1 MMKKIILLLT
11 FIIFTPVWAQE
22 YSEYVYVGT
31 QESRPIVDEL
41 TKYEQVRFHKYYS
54 RTRGPSII
62 LDAYDPEKEK
72 KDYCDETPISEQ
84 TVYSLL
90 PSENYSN
97 ENWIILRGHDNY
109 EVTTLKIE
117 NLNTTRLTIEK
128 ITIKQNDLPIS
139 TIELSQNEKDF
150 SIPIKNIDLDD
161 LVVELTYKSNG
172 INRIVYTLEGN
183 SSSQINI
190 IATLKNDNESTY
202 IRGFSLEKHAEYIE
216 KHGLSNNK
224 YMELY
229 VYRTQSYSCYDFQ
242 LEYHGLF
249 EDDYLEGYTYD
260 SLEDVILYK
269 VYKRTKIEEP
279 SSQNEIP
286 NTPLKKPEKPIE
298 VDQKLNHYDSQE
310 GLYPN
315 RNESTIVEIEDDR
328 LAYLD
333 HEKEEKMKENVEE
346 QKPYDDLK
354 VIKFAI
360 LLLIIFAILHTI
372 LLINVNKDK

>member
-1 MMKKIILLLT
+1 MMKKIILALT
-11 FIIFTPVWAQE
+11 FIIFTPVLAQE

-41 TKYEQVRFHKYYS
+41 TKYEQVKFHKYYS
-54 RTRGPSII
+54 RTQGPSII

-72 KDYCDETPISEQ
+72 KDHCDETPISEQ

-90 PSENYSN
+90 PSKNYSN
-97 ENWIILRGHDNY
+97 ENWIILRGQDNY
-109 EVTTLKIE
+109 EATSLNIENMDTTNLKIQ
-117 NLNTTRLTIEK
+117 K
-128 ITIKQNDLPIS
+128 ITIKQNDRPIS
-139 TIELSQNEKDF
+139 MIELSQNEKF
-150 SIPIKNIDLDD
+150 ISIPIENIELDD

-183 SSSQINI
+183 SPSRISI
-190 IATLKNDNESTY
+190 ITTLKDDNVMTS
-202 IRGFSLEKHAEYIE
+202 IRGLSFDKHTEYVEKHDLPNSKYIE
-216 KHGLSNNK
+216 H
-224 YMELY
+224 YI
-229 VYRTQSYSCYDFQ
+229 YRTQSYSCYDFQ
-242 LEYHGLF
+242 LEYHGQF

-260 SLEDVILYK
+260 PLEDVILYK

>member
-1 MMKKIILLLT
+1 M
-11 FIIFTPVWAQE
+11 
-22 YSEYVYVGT
+22 
-31 QESRPIVDEL
+31 
-41 TKYEQVRFHKYYS
+41 
-54 RTRGPSII
+54 
-62 LDAYDPEKEK
+62 
-72 KDYCDETPISEQ
+72 
-84 TVYSLL
+84 
-90 PSENYSN
+90 
-97 ENWIILRGHDNY
+97 
-109 EVTTLKIE
+109 
-117 NLNTTRLTIEK
+117 TIQK
-128 ITIKQNDLPIS
+128 ITIKQYDLPIS
-139 TIELSQNEKDF
+139 TIELSHNEEDLL
-150 SIPIKNIDLDD
+150 IPIKNIDLDD
-161 LVVELTYKSNG
+161 LVVEVTYKSDG

-298 VDQKLNHYDSQE
+298 VDQKPNHYDSQE